1 MFFSDVLRAPSYPSG
16 FIPLSLTIQS
26 ALRKNRCRQEPS
38 ILVLTKGI
46 VGSGDEN
53 AYYSVYNCYLISC
66 FFLKIEA
73 LQASIKTIKS

>member
-26 ALRKNRCRQEPS
+26 ALRKNWCRPEPS

-53 AYYSVYNCYLISC
+53 VARLVKPAC
-66 FFLKIEA
+66 A
-73 LQASIKTIKS
+73 LGDEDSRYEIVH